1 MQITTSASAN
11 VATVSPDPTP
21 MSAEEVAEA
30 LATEKRRE
38 RDRNSLWWDAY
49 RRFKKNRVGVISF
62 FVIALYLIIGILAA
76 FDVIYPNAQLP
87 NQLEAYADF
96 SWTHPFGSDIF
107 GRDILGRAIHGITT
121 AISIGLLA
129 STLSLVIGLFLGAI
143 AGYFGGRTDAMI
155 VWLYTTVDSIPYILL
170 IPSLTFVLGR
180 GLINVF
186 IAVGLTSWVTTA
198 RLVRGEFFK
207 HKNRDYVMAAQ
218 AIGAGNGRKI
228 FGHILPNV
236 AHLAFVQFGLGFVSA
251 IKIEVIL
258 SYLGLGVDP
267 SQPSWGLMI
276 DDAKNELARPYWGN
290 LMAATLFMFGLIL
303 SFNLF
308 NDALREAL
316 DPKMKNK

>member
-1 MQITTSASAN
+1 MSTAQTSIASPAAII
-11 VATVSPDPTP
+11 ATKSST
-21 MSAEEVAEA
+21 
-30 LATEKRRE
+30 
-38 RDRNSLWWDAY
+38 DRNSLWWDAF
-49 RRFKKNRVGVISF
+49 RRFKKNKIGVISF
-62 FVIALYLIIGILAA
+62 WVIMTYIFVAFLAA
-76 FDVIYPNAQLP
+76 VGAIFPDAQVP
-87 NQLEAYADF
+87 NQAEAYA
-96 SWTHPFGSDIF
+96 SMTWAHPFGTDIF
-107 GRDILGRAIHGITT
+107 GRDILGRAVHGIVT

-143 AGYFGGRTDAMI
+143 AGYFGGKVDACV

-207 HKNRDYVMAAQ
+207 HKNRDYVMAAH
-218 AIGAGNGRKI
+218 AIGAGDSRKI

-290 LMAATLFMFGLIL
+290 LAAATLFMFGLIL

>member
-1 MQITTSASAN
+1 MQSSTPNVTADASTA
-11 VATVSPDPTP
+11 V
-21 MSAEEVAEA
+21 
-30 LATEKRRE
+30 LADAILGDRRRE
-38 RDRNSLWWDAY
+38 RARNSLWWDAFF
-49 RRFKKNRVGVISF
+49 RFKRDKVGVISF
-62 FVIALYLIIGILAA
+62 FVIMLYIIVGVLAA
-76 FDVIYPNAQLP
+76 VGVLYPNAQVP
-87 NQLEAYADF
+87 NQVEAYTSM
-96 SWTHPFGSDIF
+96 SWAHPFGSDIF
-107 GRDILGRAIHGITT
+107 GRDILGRAVHGITT

-129 STLSLVIGLFLGAI
+129 STLSLVIGLVLGAVS
-143 AGYFGGRTDAMI
+143 GYFGGKVDGFV

-207 HKNRDYVMAAQ
+207 HKNRDYVMAAH
-218 AIGAGNGRKI
+218 AIGAGDRRKI

-276 DDAKNELARPYWGN
+276 DDAKNEIARPYWGN
-290 LMAATLFMFGLIL
+290 LTAATLFMFGLIL

>member
-1 MQITTSASAN
+1 MSSVSSNMTSDLNSVSAS
-11 VATVSPDPTP
+11 
-21 MSAEEVAEA
+21 SAVRAA
-30 LATEKRRE
+30 RASQ
-38 RDRNSLWWDAY
+38 RNSLWWDAF
-49 RRFKKNRVGVISF
+49 RRFKRNKIGVISF
-62 FVIALYLIIGILAA
+62 WVIITYIIVAILAA
-76 FDVIYPNAQLP
+76 TGLIFPNAQAH
-87 NQLEAYADF
+87 NQAEAYASI
-96 SWTHPFGSDIF
+96 SWAHPFGTDIF
-107 GRDILGRAIHGITT
+107 GRDILGRAVHGIVT

-129 STLSLVIGLFLGAI
+129 STLSLVIGLVLGAV
-143 AGYFGGRTDAMI
+143 AGYFGGKVDAFV

-207 HKNRDYVMAAQ
+207 HKSREYVTAAH
-218 AIGAGNGRKI
+218 AIGAGDTRKI

-290 LMAATLFMFGLIL
+290 LAAATIFMFGLIL

>member
-1 MQITTSASAN
+1 MSSASSN
-11 VATVSPDPTP
+11 VTSDLNTVAAAAARTQTQAP
-21 MSAEEVAEA
+21 V
-30 LATEKRRE
+30 
-38 RDRNSLWWDAY
+38 RNSLWWDAF
-49 RRFKKNRVGVISF
+49 RRFKKNKIGVISF
-62 FVIALYLIIGILAA
+62 WVIISYVIIAILAA
-76 FDVIYPNAQLP
+76 TGLIFPDAQVP
-87 NQLEAYADF
+87 NQAEAYASI
-96 SWTHPFGSDIF
+96 SWAHPFGTDIF
-107 GRDILGRAIHGITT
+107 GRDILGRAVHGIVT

-129 STLSLVIGLFLGAI
+129 STLSLVIGLILGAI
-143 AGYFGGRTDAMI
+143 AGYFGGKVDAFV

-207 HKNRDYVMAAQ
+207 HKSRDYVMAAH
-218 AIGAGNGRKI
+218 AIGAGDGRKI

-290 LMAATLFMFGLIL
+290 LAAATVFMFGLIL

>member
-1 MQITTSASAN
+1 MSETLTATTTTTTTNS
-11 VATVSPDPTP
+11 
-21 MSAEEVAEA
+21 
-30 LATEKRRE
+30 TEDTQELDLRPFVI
-38 RDRNSLWWDAY
+38 RNSLWWDAF
-49 RRFKKNRVGVISF
+49 RRFKKNKIGVISL
-62 FVIALYLIIGILAA
+62 FVILAYVVIAILA
-76 FDVIYPNAQLP
+76 FTGIIFPNAQTP
-87 NQLEAYADF
+87 NQAEAYAAM
-96 SWTHPFGSDIF
+96 SWTHPFGTDIF
-107 GRDILGRAIHGITT
+107 GRDILGRGVHGIVT

-129 STLSLVIGLFLGAI
+129 SSLSLVIGLVLGAV
-143 AGYFGGRTDAMI
+143 AGYFGGKIDGLV

-198 RLVRGEFFK
+198 RLIRGEFFK
-207 HKNRDYVMAAQ
+207 HKNRDYVLAAH
-218 AIGAGNGRKI
+218 AIGAGNPRKI

-236 AHLAFVQFGLGFVSA
+236 AHLAFVQFGLGFVAA

-290 LMAATLFMFGLIL
+290 LAAATVLMFGLIL

>member
-1 MQITTSASAN
+1 MSSASSNMTSGLNAVASSSASAYAQMP
-11 VATVSPDPTP
+11 V
-21 MSAEEVAEA
+21 
-30 LATEKRRE
+30 
-38 RDRNSLWWDAY
+38 RNSLWWDAF
-49 RRFKKNRVGVISF
+49 RRFKKNKIGVVSFWVIISY
-62 FVIALYLIIGILAA
+62 VIIAILAA
-76 FDVIYPNAQLP
+76 TGLIFPDAQVP
-87 NQLEAYADF
+87 NQAEAYSSI
-96 SWTHPFGSDIF
+96 SWAHPFGTDIF
-107 GRDILGRAIHGITT
+107 GRDILGRAVHGIMT

-129 STLSLVIGLFLGAI
+129 STLSLVIGLVLGAV
-143 AGYFGGRTDAMI
+143 AGYFGGKVDAFV

-207 HKNRDYVMAAQ
+207 HKSREYVMAAH
-218 AIGAGNGRKI
+218 AIGAGDRRKI

-290 LMAATLFMFGLIL
+290 LAAATVFMFGLIL

>member
-1 MQITTSASAN
+1 MSLTQTNPAPAVIENT
-11 VATVSPDPTP
+11 VAGD
-21 MSAEEVAEA
+21 
-30 LATEKRRE
+30 RR
-38 RDRNSLWWDAY
+38 RDRARNSLWWDAFY
-49 RRFKKNRVGVISF
+49 RFKRNKIGVVSF
-62 FVIALYLIIGILAA
+62 FVICIYVIVGLLAAMGILYP
-76 FDVIYPNAQLP
+76 DVNVP
-87 NQLEAYADF
+87 NQTEAYTAF
-96 SWTHPFGSDIF
+96 SWAHPFGSDIF
-107 GRDILGRAIHGITT
+107 GRDILGRAVHGIST

-129 STLSLVIGLFLGAI
+129 SILSLVIGLVLGAL
-143 AGYFGGRTDAMI
+143 AGYFGGKVDAAV

-186 IAVGLTSWVTTA
+186 VAVGLTSWVTTA

-207 HKNRDYVMAAQ
+207 HKDRDYVMAAH
-218 AIGAGNGRKI
+218 ALGAGDRRKI

-290 LMAATLFMFGLIL
+290 LTAATLFMFGLIL
-303 SFNLF
+303 AFNLF

>member
-1 MQITTSASAN
+1 MPTASSSSADVSTSI
-11 VATVSPDPTP
+11 
-21 MSAEEVAEA
+21 VAE
-30 LATEKRRE
+30 TEQSDRHQRRA
-38 RDRNSLWWDAY
+38 RNSLWWDAFF
-49 RRFKKNRVGVISF
+49 RFKRNKVGVISF
-62 FVIALYLIIGILAA
+62 FVIMLYIAVGILAA
-76 FDVIYPNAQLP
+76 VGVLYPNAQVP
-87 NQLEAYADF
+87 NQVEAYTSM
-96 SWTHPFGSDIF
+96 SWAHPFGSDIF
-107 GRDILGRAIHGITT
+107 GRDILGRAVHGITT

-129 STLSLVIGLFLGAI
+129 STLSLVIGLVLGAVS
-143 AGYFGGRTDAMI
+143 GYFGGKVDGFV

-198 RLVRGEFFK
+198 RLVRGEFLK
-207 HKNRDYVMAAQ
+207 HKNRDYVMAAH
-218 AIGAGNGRKI
+218 AIGAGNNRKI

-236 AHLAFVQFGLGFVSA
+236 AHLAFVQFGLGFVAA

-276 DDAKNELARPYWGN
+276 DDAKNEIARPYWGN
-290 LMAATLFMFGLIL
+290 LTAATLFMFGLIL

>member
-1 MQITTSASAN
+1 MQAMTTNPAAFATTSKIASA
-11 VATVSPDPTP
+11 
-21 MSAEEVAEA
+21 
-30 LATEKRRE
+30 
-38 RDRNSLWWDAY
+38 RNSLWWDAF
-49 RRFKKNRVGVISF
+49 RRFKKNKIGVFSFYGIVFYVTLAVLAATGVIF
-62 FVIALYLIIGILAA
+62 P
-76 FDVIYPNAQLP
+76 DAQVP
-87 NQLEAYADF
+87 NQADSYAQF
-96 SWTHPFGSDIF
+96 SMAHPFGTDIF
-107 GRDILGRAIHGITT
+107 GRDILGRAVHGTVT

-129 STLSLVIGLFLGAI
+129 STLSLFIGLFLGSLS
-143 AGYFGGRTDAMI
+143 GYFGGKVDGAI

-170 IPSLTFVLGR
+170 IPSLTYVLGR

-207 HKNRDYVMAAQ
+207 HKEREYVVAAH
-218 AIGAGNGRKI
+218 AIGASNGRKI

-290 LMAATLFMFGLIL
+290 LLAATLFMFGLIL
-303 SFNLF
+303 AFNLF

>member
-1 MQITTSASAN
+1 MSTNA
-11 VATVSPDPTP
+11 P
-21 MSAEEVAEA
+21 MSGA
-30 LATEKRRE
+30 ATLSTPTAKTSNGVPS
-38 RDRNSLWWDAY
+38 RNSLWWDAF
-49 RRFKKNRVGVISF
+49 RRFKKNKTGVVSFYAILFYVLIGVLAAVGV
-62 FVIALYLIIGILAA
+62 L
-76 FDVIYPNAQLP
+76 YPNVSVP
-87 NQLEAYADF
+87 NQADAYASI
-96 SWTHPFGSDIF
+96 SWAHPFGTDIF
-107 GRDILGRAIHGITT
+107 GRDILGRAVHGTVT

-129 STLSLVIGLFLGAI
+129 STLSLVIGLFLGSI
-143 AGYFGGRTDAMI
+143 AGYFGEKVDAAI

-198 RLVRGEFFK
+198 RLVRGEFLK
-207 HKNRDYVMAAQ
+207 HKSRDYVLAAH
-218 AIGAGNGRKI
+218 ALGANDGRKI

-258 SYLGLGVDP
+258 SYIGLGVDP

-290 LMAATLFMFGLIL
+290 LAAATLFMFGLIL

>member
-1 MQITTSASAN
+1 MSMPNTDSLPLTAAAASTSTNS
-11 VATVSPDPTP
+11 TS
-21 MSAEEVAEA
+21 
-30 LATEKRRE
+30 
-38 RDRNSLWWDAY
+38 RNSLWWDAF
-49 RRFKKNRVGVISF
+49 RRFKKNKLGVISF
-62 FVIALYLIIGILAA
+62 YIILLYVVVAALAVTGIL
-76 FDVIYPNAQLP
+76 YPDISVP
-87 NQLEAYADF
+87 NQADAYA
-96 SWTHPFGSDIF
+96 SISLSHPFGTDIF
-107 GRDILGRAIHGITT
+107 GRDILGRAIHGTVT

-129 STLSLVIGLFLGAI
+129 STLSLVIGLVLGSV
-143 AGYFGGRTDAMI
+143 AGYFGGKVDAAI

-207 HKNRDYVMAAQ
+207 HKHRDYVMAAH
-218 AIGAGNGRKI
+218 ALGANDRRKI

-290 LMAATLFMFGLIL
+290 LAAATMFMFGLIL

>member
-1 MQITTSASAN
+1 MQTTTSGSTSGTVPAQVTAKAAA
-11 VATVSPDPTP
+11 AT
-21 MSAEEVAEA
+21 ARENN
-30 LATEKRRE
+30 RRN
-38 RDRNSLWWDAY
+38 RARNSLWWDAY
-49 RRFKKNRVGVISF
+49 FRFKRNKVGVVSF
-62 FVIALYLIIGILAA
+62 YVIMLYILVGVLAAVGIL
-76 FDVIYPNAQLP
+76 YPNAQIP
-87 NQLEAYADF
+87 NQVEAYTSV
-96 SWTHPFGSDIF
+96 SWAHPFGSDIF

-129 STLSLVIGLFLGAI
+129 STLSLVIGLVMGAVS
-143 AGYFGGRTDAMI
+143 GYFSGKTDALV

-198 RLVRGEFFK
+198 RLVRGEFLK
-207 HKNRDYVMAAQ
+207 HKNRDYVMAAH
-218 AIGAGNGRKI
+218 AIGADDRRKI

-236 AHLAFVQFGLGFVSA
+236 AHLAFVQFGLGFVAA

>member
-1 MQITTSASAN
+1 MPSVDSLPLTTATSSAAANSAS
-11 VATVSPDPTP
+11 
-21 MSAEEVAEA
+21 
-30 LATEKRRE
+30 
-38 RDRNSLWWDAY
+38 RNSLWWDAF
-49 RRFKKNRVGVISF
+49 RRFKKNKVGVVSF
-62 FVIALYLIIGILAA
+62 YVILLYVAVAALAA
-76 FDVIYPNAQLP
+76 AGVLYPDISIPDQANSYTSISL
-87 NQLEAYADF
+87 
-96 SWTHPFGSDIF
+96 SHPFGTDIF
-107 GRDILGRAIHGITT
+107 GRDILGRAVHGTAT
-121 AISIGLLA
+121 AISIGLIA
-129 STLSLVIGLFLGAI
+129 SVLSLVIGLILGAI
-143 AGYFGGRTDAMI
+143 AGYFGGKIDAAI

-186 IAVGLTSWVTTA
+186 IAVGFTSWVTTA

-207 HKNRDYVMAAQ
+207 HKNRDYVLAAH
-218 AIGAGNGRKI
+218 ALGANDRRKI

-276 DDAKNELARPYWGN
+276 DDARNELARPYWGN
-290 LMAATLFMFGLIL
+290 LAAATIFMFGLIL

-316 DPKMKNK
+316 DPKLKNK

>member
-1 MQITTSASAN
+1 MQSVNSLPLAASITEAN
-11 VATVSPDPTP
+11 TP
-21 MSAEEVAEA
+21 S
-30 LATEKRRE
+30 
-38 RDRNSLWWDAY
+38 RNSLWWDAF
-49 RRFKKNRVGVISF
+49 RRFKKNKIGVVSF
-62 FVIALYLIIGILAA
+62 YVILLYVAVAVLAA
-76 FDVIYPNAQLP
+76 AGVLYPDISMPDQANAYTSISL
-87 NQLEAYADF
+87 A
-96 SWTHPFGSDIF
+96 HPFGTDIF
-107 GRDILGRAIHGITT
+107 GRDILGRAVHGTAT
-121 AISIGLLA
+121 AISIGLIA
-129 STLSLVIGLFLGAI
+129 SVLSLVIGLILGAI
-143 AGYFGGRTDAMI
+143 AGYFGGKIDAAI

-186 IAVGLTSWVTTA
+186 IAVGFTSWVTTA

-207 HKNRDYVMAAQ
+207 HKNRDYVLAAH
-218 AIGAGNGRKI
+218 ALGANDRRKI

-276 DDAKNELARPYWGN
+276 DDARNELARPYWGN
-290 LMAATLFMFGLIL
+290 LAAATIFMFGLIL

-316 DPKMKNK
+316 DPKLKNK

>member
-1 MQITTSASAN
+1 MQSSTPNVTADASAA
-11 VATVSPDPTP
+11 V
-21 MSAEEVAEA
+21 
-30 LATEKRRE
+30 LADAILGDRRRE
-38 RDRNSLWWDAY
+38 RARNSLWWDAFF
-49 RRFKKNRVGVISF
+49 RFKRDKVGVISF
-62 FVIALYLIIGILAA
+62 FVIILYIVVGVLAA
-76 FDVIYPNAQLP
+76 VGVLYPNAQIP
-87 NQLEAYADF
+87 NQVEAYTSM
-96 SWTHPFGSDIF
+96 SWAHPFGSDIF
-107 GRDILGRAIHGITT
+107 GRDILGRAVHGITT

-129 STLSLVIGLFLGAI
+129 STLSLVIGLVLGAVS
-143 AGYFGGRTDAMI
+143 GYFGGKVDGFV

-207 HKNRDYVMAAQ
+207 HKNRDYVMAAH
-218 AIGAGNGRKI
+218 AIGAGDRRKI

-276 DDAKNELARPYWGN
+276 DDAKNEIARPYWGN
-290 LMAATLFMFGLIL
+290 LTAATLFMFGLIL

>member
-1 MQITTSASAN
+1 MNSSGTSQTAAVASAQ
-11 VATVSPDPTP
+11 VETAASI
-21 MSAEEVAEA
+21 AA
-30 LATEKRRE
+30 EKRRE
-38 RDRNSLWWDAY
+38 RDRNSLWWDAF

-62 FVIALYLIIGILAA
+62 FVIMAYIIVGVLAA
-76 FDVIYPNAQLP
+76 IGLLYPNAQMP
-87 NQLEAYADF
+87 NQVEAYTTF
-96 SWTHPFGSDIF
+96 SWAHPFGSDIF

-129 STLSLVIGLFLGAI
+129 STLSLVIGLVLGAF
-143 AGYFGGRTDAMI
+143 AGYFGGKIDGLI

-207 HKNRDYVMAAQ
+207 HKNRDYVMAAH
-218 AIGAGNGRKI
+218 ALGAGNSRKI

-236 AHLAFVQFGLGFVSA
+236 AHIAFVQFGLGFVAA

>member
-1 MQITTSASAN
+1 MSSASSNMTSGLNAVASSSASAYAQMP
-11 VATVSPDPTP
+11 V
-21 MSAEEVAEA
+21 
-30 LATEKRRE
+30 
-38 RDRNSLWWDAY
+38 RNSLWWDAF
-49 RRFKKNRVGVISF
+49 RRFKKNKIGVVSFWVIISY
-62 FVIALYLIIGILAA
+62 VIIAILAA
-76 FDVIYPNAQLP
+76 TGLIFPDAQVP
-87 NQLEAYADF
+87 NQAEAYSSI
-96 SWTHPFGSDIF
+96 SWAHPFGTDIF
-107 GRDILGRAIHGITT
+107 GRDILGRAVHGIVT

-143 AGYFGGRTDAMI
+143 AGYFGGKVDAFV

-207 HKNRDYVMAAQ
+207 HKSRDYVMAAH
-218 AIGAGNGRKI
+218 AIGAGDGRKI

-290 LMAATLFMFGLIL
+290 LAAATVFMFGLIL

>member
-1 MQITTSASAN
+1 MSSFPSDLTSDVDSALN
-11 VATVSPDPTP
+11 PTSKLSSSVTSLLP
-21 MSAEEVAEA
+21 A
-30 LATEKRRE
+30 
-38 RDRNSLWWDAY
+38 RNSLWWDAF
-49 RRFKKNRVGVISF
+49 RRFKKNKIGVVSFWVIVAYILVAIFAAVG
-62 FVIALYLIIGILAA
+62 LI
-76 FDVIYPNAQLP
+76 FPDAQVP
-87 NQLEAYADF
+87 NQAEAYSSI
-96 SWTHPFGSDIF
+96 SWAHPFGTDIF
-107 GRDILGRAIHGITT
+107 GRDILGRAVHGIVT

-129 STLSLVIGLFLGAI
+129 STLSLVIGLILGAVS
-143 AGYFGGRTDAMI
+143 GYFGGKVDAFV

-207 HKNRDYVMAAQ
+207 HKSREYVTAAH
-218 AIGAGNGRKI
+218 AIGAGDSRKI

-290 LMAATLFMFGLIL
+290 LAAATLFMFGLIL

>member
-1 MQITTSASAN
+1 MQASPATNPTLASA
-11 VATVSPDPTP
+11 ALD
-21 MSAEEVAEA
+21 SAAIA
-30 LATEKRRE
+30 NDRR
-38 RDRNSLWWDAY
+38 RNRARNSLWWDAFY
-49 RRFKKNRVGVISF
+49 RFKRSKVGVISF
-62 FVIALYLIIGILAA
+62 FVIMLYIVVGVLAAMGIL
-76 FDVIYPNAQLP
+76 YPNAQVP
-87 NQLEAYADF
+87 NQVEAYTAF
-96 SWTHPFGSDIF
+96 SWAHPFGSDIF
-107 GRDILGRAIHGITT
+107 GRDILGRAVHGITT

-129 STLSLVIGLFLGAI
+129 STLSLVIGLVLGAL
-143 AGYFGGRTDAMI
+143 AGYFGGKVDALI

-207 HKNRDYVMAAQ
+207 HKNRDYVMAAH
-218 AIGAGNGRKI
+218 ALGAGNTRKI

-236 AHLAFVQFGLGFVSA
+236 AHIAFVQFGLGFVSA

-290 LMAATLFMFGLIL
+290 LTAATLFMFGLIL